1 MRVEAIR
8 ISFLLFASAPRPGF
22 TRILMRLPHGR
33 HLAYCTNIHRGESWE
48 EILRALEQHVLA
60 VRDRV
65 RSLRGLEGPF
75 AIGLRLSAVAARDL
89 RDPSRL
95 DDFRRWLDR
104 HQCYVFTVNGFPYG
118 QFHGTRVKEQ
128 VYAPDWTTQ
137 DRLEYTRTLFEILA
151 QILPE
156 GVAGSVSTV
165 PVSFKAFDR
174 DATAL
179 AQARRH
185 LWECVESIETLVLR
199 HRRDLH
205 LGLEPEPL
213 CTLETSAEA
222 VDFFQQLRDD
232 RPGDPRLEKHLGIN
246 YDCCHLAI
254 EYESAMDALTRLRQ
268 HGVRLSKVHLS
279 NALRVAPTIQARQ
292 ALRAFAEDTY
302 FHQVIERAPDGRLR
316 RYSDLPAALAQHP
329 PGSPELPQGT
339 EWRIHFHIPLHQKP
353 AGLFQ
358 TTADHVSQTLDW
370 LRRHPD
376 AGSHL
381 EMETYTWEV
390 LPSDLKSRS
399 VVDQLALEYAW
410 TLGELAARALA

>member
-1 MRVEAIR
+1 
-8 ISFLLFASAPRPGF
+8 
-22 TRILMRLPHGR
+22 MRLLHGR
-33 HLAYCTNIHRGESWE
+33 HLAYCTNIHRGETWA
-48 EILRALEQHVLA
+48 EISRALEQHVLA

-65 RSLRGLEGPF
+65 RSLRGLDGPF
-75 AIGLRLSAVAARDL
+75 AIGLRLSAAAAREL
-89 RDPSRL
+89 RDPARL
-95 DDFRRWLDR
+95 DEFRRWLDR

-137 DRLEYTRTLFEILA
+137 ERLDYTQTLFEILA
-151 QILPE
+151 QILPADVE
-156 GVAGSVSTV
+156 GSVSTV
-165 PVSFKAFDR
+165 PVSFKAFGR
-174 DATAL
+174 DSAAL
-179 AQARRH
+179 SQARRH
-185 LWECVESIETLVLR
+185 LWTCVESIEGISRR
-199 HRRDLH
+199 HHRELH

-222 VDFFQQLRDD
+222 VDFFEQLRAD
-232 RPGDPRLEKHLGIN
+232 RPGDDRLTKHLGIN

-254 EYESAMDALTRLRQ
+254 EYESAQDALTRLRH
-268 HGVRLSKVHLS
+268 HGLRLSKVHLS
-279 NALRVAPTIQARQ
+279 NALRVEPTAKAMQ
-292 ALRAFAEDTY
+292 ALKAFADDTY
-302 FHQVIERAPDGRLR
+302 FHQVIERAPDGTLR
-316 RYSDLPAALAQHP
+316 RYTDLPDALAPHEQGAP
-329 PGSPELPQGT
+329 ALPSGT

-358 TTADHVSQTLDW
+358 TTADHVAQTLDW

-410 TLGELAARALA
+410 TFGELAARALA